1 MILYIM
7 DPPVQIQDVFLTNKN
22 NDFIIYFKTFL
33 NNTTN
38 VENEISK
45 DTFLEYM
52 LHYSNNIKYSV
63 DTYNKILNITDIKI
77 LNIVNKSALSNKN
90 KSPNESISLLM
101 NYDSTYSESAKNLII
116 ESALQVKNG
125 DKFMCAINNLVIVIE
140 ITEDKLQKKKKLTF
154 KLTYTNLAED
164 INAFNKKNIA
174 HSIRKLIIPFKL
186 AIE

>member
-1 MILYIM
+1 M
-7 DPPVQIQDVFLTNKN
+7 DPPVQIQDIFLTSKN

-45 DTFLEYM
+45 DTFLAYV
-52 LHYSNNIKYSV
+52 LNYCNNIKYSL
-63 DTYNKILNITDIKI
+63 DTSNKILNITDIKI

-101 NYDSTYSESAKNLII
+101 NYDSTYSDSANNLII
-116 ESALQVKNG
+116 ESTLHVNHG
-125 DKFMCAINNLVIVIE
+125 NKFMCTINDLVIVIE
-140 ITEDKLQKKKKLTF
+140 IKEDKLHKKKKLTF